1 MIDPPLASATRRNSS
16 GSTMIR
22 VVSPSPPDISVSF
35 PTEGVV
41 RLASRSLFGDA
52 DDDGDRRR
60 FLERVFRA
68 PEVQEVTIHLPRGDR
83 EVPRAELRFR
93 AGSSAPDEVVNRIAA
108 HLAPDRA
115 RDNGRASPRAATITK
130 VVPARRNAGE
140 RLRFFRHGTVV
151 TDWEVKHEL
160 PGRIRLK
167 NPALLR
173 RGALC
178 RAIER
183 ELLGVLGIDSY
194 KTSSTTGTVLIHYDP
209 RALSRDQV
217 IQVVDDAMARA
228 EPAPEKDALDLELP
242 LATLSMPVAAAAQYA
257 APALMPI
264 ALAMFAY
271 TSIPTFKDARTV
283 LLKER
288 RLGVD
293 ALDAVVV
300 LGCLGTASVFPGALL
315 CWCLAF
321 GRTLVRKTRDNSR
334 KLLVHAFGK
343 QPRFVRVHRDGVEE
357 KVEMDRLEVGDLII
371 AEAGEVIPVDGIVV
385 EGLAMI
391 DQHVL
396 TGESAPA
403 EKGVGDR
410 VFAST
415 LMLAG
420 GVLISVE
427 QSGEETASARI
438 AQILG
443 ETAGY
448 TLHTQSEGERLA
460 DKAVMPTLALG
471 AVGMAT
477 QGPFG
482 AMALLNSDFGT
493 GIRMAAPL
501 AMLST
506 LALCASRGI
515 LVKDG
520 RALEEMHR
528 VDTVVFDK
536 TGTLTLERPEV
547 ARVVADP
554 ESGLSADEVLYFA
567 AAAEAR
573 FHHPIAL
580 AILHE
585 AERRGLE
592 LPPADDSL
600 LKVGKGIAVHV
611 AGRLVRVGSRR
622 FLEQEGLR
630 VQGAIREALGESHDQ
645 GRTMVLVGL
654 DDRITGGIEL
664 HAPVRPEVRDVIRG
678 LRQRGVN
685 HIAIISGDH
694 EAPTKALAES
704 LGVDRYFAQVLPA
717 DKAQYVEALQKE
729 GRKVCFIGD
738 GINDS
743 IALKTADASISL
755 RGASSLAT
763 DTAHVVFL
771 EQGLER
777 LLDLRDIAGELDRNT
792 KRCWSLILA
801 PNIACI
807 LGVFTMGFGITASV
821 FTNNVAAIG
830 ALVNAMLPMWRV
842 ARAEALQQH
851 ELELSRAHVQLG
863 ETP

>member
-1 MIDPPLASATRRNSS
+1 
-16 GSTMIR
+16 MIR
-22 VVSPSPPDISVSF
+22 VASSPPSDISVSF
-35 PTEGVV
+35 PTEGVI

-52 DDDGDRRR
+52 NDDGARQR
-60 FLERVFRA
+60 FLERVFRT
-68 PEVQEVTIHLPRGDR
+68 PEVQEVTIHVPRGVH
-83 EVPRAELRFR
+83 EIPRVELRFR
-93 AGSSAPDEVVNRIAA
+93 TGPHASAEIVNRIAA
-108 HLAPDRA
+108 HLAPDRG
-115 RDNGRASPRAATITK
+115 RTNGQPAPRAATITK
-130 VVPARRNAGE
+130 VVPARRNAEGPI
-140 RLRFFRHGTVV
+140 RFFRHGTVV

-173 RGALC
+173 QGALC

-194 KTSSTTGTVLIHYDP
+194 KTSSTTGSVLIHYDES
-209 RALSRDQV
+209 ALSRDQV
-217 IQVVDDAMARA
+217 IQVVDDALARA
-228 EPAPEKDALDLELP
+228 EPSPEKDALELELP
-242 LATLSMPVAAAAQYA
+242 LATLTMPVAAAAQYA
-257 APALMPI
+257 APGLMPA
-264 ALAMFAY
+264 ALAMVAY
-271 TSIPTFKDARTV
+271 TSIPTFQGARTV
-283 LLKER
+283 LAEEK

-293 ALDAVVV
+293 ALDAIVV

-343 QPRFVRVHRDGVEE
+343 QPRFVRVHRDGVEDM
-357 KVEMDRLEVGDLII
+357 VAMDRLRVGDLIV
-371 AEAGEVIPVDGIVV
+371 AEVGEAIPVDGIIA

-420 GVLISVE
+420 KVLISVE
-427 QSGEETASARI
+427 RSGEETAAARI
-438 AQILG
+438 GRILG

-448 TLHTQSEGERLA
+448 TLQTQSEGERLA
-460 DKAVMPTLALG
+460 DMAVAPTLALG
-471 AVGMAT
+471 AIGLAT
-477 QGPFG
+477 EGPHG

-520 RALEEMHR
+520 RALEEMRR

-547 ARVVADP
+547 ARIVAAP
-554 ESGLSADEVLYFA
+554 ESGLSADEVLNFA

-580 AILHE
+580 AILDE
-585 AERRGLE
+585 AQRRGLE
-592 LPPADDSL
+592 LPPADASL
-600 LKVGKGIAVHV
+600 LMVGRGIAVRV
-611 AGRLVRVGSRR
+611 AGRLVRIGSRR
-622 FLEQEGLR
+622 FLEQEGLEVR
-630 VQGAIREALGESHDQ
+630 GPIREALQKSYDQ
-645 GRTMVLVGL
+645 GRTMVLVAL
-654 DDRITGGIEL
+654 DDRIAGGVEL

-678 LRQRGVN
+678 LRERGVE

-704 LGVDRYFAQVLPA
+704 LGVDRHFAQILPA
-717 DKAQYVEALQKE
+717 DKAQRVEALQKE

-743 IALKTADASISL
+743 IALKTADVSISL

-792 KRCWSLILA
+792 KRCWSLILV

-807 LGVFTMGFGITASV
+807 VGVFTMGFGITASV

-830 ALVNAMLPMWRV
+830 ALINAMIPMWRV
-842 ARAEALQQH
+842 SKAEARKQH
-851 ELELSRAHVQLG
+851 ELELKRAHVHIG
-863 ETP
+863 EAP